1 MRIPSELRTKKI
13 QDFMIDLVLD
23 SERDFDSL
31 TEIKKDEFVSLC
43 IEALDD
49 IEIVLSGKANKC
61 FSKYISTYDS
71 MDSYDFIEE
80 MKKETREQFRD
91 YFEHLFLET
100 LGEYISVLNREIGL
114 RTFTDVETG
123 ETAWA

>member
-1 MRIPSELRTKKI
+1 
-13 QDFMIDLVLD
+13 
-23 SERDFDSL
+23 
-31 TEIKKDEFVSLC
+31 
-43 IEALDD
+43 
-49 IEIVLSGKANKC
+49 
-61 FSKYISTYDS
+61 